1 MQIDLNL
8 GNAQRGW
15 RQSPADG
22 DAAACGQGAWPGRA
36 SQQLQLRPPACPR
49 SPRTA
54 DGNRLLPLVGKPQ
67 RSPGRCT
74 LAQPGDALG
83 STGGPQDPL
92 PGAGSTMGCG
102 SQCTRV
108 MGPACAWSCSPTA
121 AGTSRR
127 FCSPLRAGEQ
137 NKAKPQGVE
146 GCFLSLFRELLLWF
160 KSLGL
165 DSCL

>member
-1 MQIDLNL
+1 MDLNL

-15 RQSPADG
+15 RQSLADG

-49 SPRTA
+49 SQQMETGTFPLSENPSDRPVAARLHSQEMPWAARRGPRT
-54 DGNRLLPLVGKPQ
+54 PC
-67 RSPGRCT
+67 PG
-74 LAQPGDALG
+74 LAARW
-83 STGGPQDPL
+83 
-92 PGAGSTMGCG
+92 

-108 MGPACAWSCSPTA
+108 MGPACAWSCSPTS

-137 NKAKPQGVE
+137 NEPKPQGVE
-146 GCFLSLFRELLLWF
+146 GCFLSLFQELLLWF